1 MRARREYRNRDGTEV
16 AVLDALVDRRETGM
30 TVFELRSR
38 VDVDIEELET
48 ALCNLRDDQLITL
61 ERGDGRSVIRPKER
75 VIPTADESAGSDSAI
90 GRLVDRLVAFVAFVR
105 ARLRR

>member
-48 ALCNLRDDQLITL
+48 ALCNLRDDHLITL

-75 VIPTADESAGSDSAI
+75 VIPTGEDAADSDSVI
-90 GRLVDRLVAFVAFVR
+90 GRLVDRLVAFVR